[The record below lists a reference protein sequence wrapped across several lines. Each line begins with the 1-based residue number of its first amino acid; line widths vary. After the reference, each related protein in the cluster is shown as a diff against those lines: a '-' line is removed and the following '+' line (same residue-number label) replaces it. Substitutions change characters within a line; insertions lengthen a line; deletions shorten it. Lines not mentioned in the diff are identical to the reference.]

1 MHDVRGSER
10 MIRRERRVSLG
21 VRRVIFENHPRREAQ
36 EVAVPMLSEK
46 PTDDSSVEV
55 GVVPS
60 IDRNAESIWSFPT
73 TQHTDEARVRCVV
86 VQRDAA
92 TLDLDVDEH
101 VAKELREAPAL
112 CLGIGAHE
120 KTKI

>member
-36 EVAVPMLSEK
+36 EVAVPMLSKK
-46 PTDDSSVEV
+46 PTDDASVEV
-55 GVVPS
+55 RVVPS
-60 IDRNAESIWSFPT
+60 IDRNTESVRSFPT